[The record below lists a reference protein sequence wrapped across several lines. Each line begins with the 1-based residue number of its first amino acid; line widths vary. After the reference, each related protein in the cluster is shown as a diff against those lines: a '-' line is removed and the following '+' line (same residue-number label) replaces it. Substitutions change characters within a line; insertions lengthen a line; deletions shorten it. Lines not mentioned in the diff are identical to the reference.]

1 MNETA
6 EVYNQSSEFYLE
18 QIGSTISELAETP
31 EDQAHLTAFASAVLE
46 SGGGRV
52 LDLGCGVGRATSF
65 LHDAGLDISG
75 VDISTGMLE
84 GARASHPHLQ
94 FAEGSFADIAADDHE
109 LAGAC
114 LWYCIIHTS
123 LPDLAGCWA
132 ELKRT
137 VRPGGHVLLAFQSGN
152 NERVEVPN
160 AHQTSATLV
169 SYRHNAYNVAEALR
183 SHGFAITSQA
193 TRQLPPPHQRQT
205 TALTFITAVH
215 KTI

>member
-6 EVYNQSSEFYLE
+6 EVYNQSSDFYLE

-31 EDQAHLTAFASAVLE
+31 EDQSHLTAFASLVLE
-46 SGGGRV
+46 TGGGRV

-84 GARASHPHLQ
+84 GARLSHPHLE
-94 FAEGSFADIAADDHE
+94 FSEGSFFDIDAADRE

-114 LWYCIIHTS
+114 LWYSTIHTS
-123 LPDLAGCWA
+123 LPDLDACWT
-132 ELKRT
+132 ELART
-137 VRPGGHVLLAFQSGN
+137 VRHGGHVLLAFQSGN

-169 SYRHNAYNVAEALR
+169 SYRHNADDVVEALK
-183 SHGFAITSQA
+183 HNGFDIVTRA
-193 TRQLPPPHQRQT
+193 TRDLPPPHQRQT
-205 TALTFITAVH
+205 TALTFITAVLRR
-215 KTI
+215 